1 MKSGQVIWITGLS
14 GSGKTTLATK
24 IYSELNIR
32 KIPVVLLDGDEI
44 RKILNSKN
52 SFELD
57 MERSARLE
65 MAFKYAKLCK
75 YLSDQNLI
83 VIMSTISLF
92 KEIHLW
98 NRENMCNYHE
108 IFLDVPIEMLVK
120 RDSKNIYSDFH
131 KGIRKNVAGMDLK
144 IDFPS
149 NPDRVISMKNELDLN
164 TVASEIINDVLRG

>member
-14 GSGKTTLATK
+14 GSGKTTLATQ

-32 KIPVVLLDGDEI
+32 KIPVILLDGDEI

-65 MAFKYAKLCK
+65 VAFKYAKLCK
-75 YLSDQNLI
+75 YLSDQNFI
-83 VIMSTISLF
+83 VIISTISLF

-98 NRENMCNYHE
+98 NRDNISNYYE
-108 IFLDVPIEMLVK
+108 VFLDVPIELLIK
-120 RDSKNIYSDFH
+120 RDSKNIYSDFQ

-144 IDFPS
+144 VDFPS
-149 NPDRVISMKNELDLN
+149 NPDRIVSMKNEVELN
-164 TVASEIINDVLRG
+164 IVASEIIYDVLRG